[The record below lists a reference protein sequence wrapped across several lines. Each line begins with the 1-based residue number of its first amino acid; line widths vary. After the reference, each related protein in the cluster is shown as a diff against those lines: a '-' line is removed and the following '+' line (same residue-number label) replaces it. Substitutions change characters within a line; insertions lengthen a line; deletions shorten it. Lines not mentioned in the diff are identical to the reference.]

1 MATRVWVLGADDPE
15 MAAIERLLLR
25 SKERMEYAID
35 DFGKRVTPASAY
47 KVEKISQDALGSQRI
62 YFVECGLAA
71 ENVGVKIDHHRPGD
85 PGYGAR
91 SVDFMKAASIGQT
104 ISELARLGSLKLEV
118 TDCSFRTMLK
128 SEMKPGDIFWNS
140 GWYVCIGDVSDK
152 TIAIHIPKK
161 YMFIAAADHCLGEA
175 YADQCLGVD
184 RNSLFE
190 FRLKQKVLFQSEIE
204 ESEIDY
210 LELQNLMELLRIKVD
225 RAYNLLANAKIIE
238 KFYKKTSIP
247 ENQQRRICDI
257 RGPEVPELPE
267 AATLYGLCYLASPA
281 PRTGER
287 QKIVIGGYTTPAIV
301 ETFMA
306 VWGPRNGLV
315 EIYGDP
321 TRGFAGG
328 FLGKKPTNPAL

>member
-15 MAAIERLLLR
+15 MAAIERLLTR
-25 SKERMEYAID
+25 SKERIEHAVD
-35 DFGKRVTPASAY
+35 DFGERIAPASAY
-47 KVEKISQDALGSQRI
+47 KIKKISQDALGSHRI

-71 ENVGVKIDHHRPGD
+71 AENFGVKIDHHSPGD

-91 SVDFMKAASIGQT
+91 SVDFMKAASVGQV

-128 SEMKPGDIFWNS
+128 NETKPGDVFWNS
-140 GWYVCIGDVSDK
+140 GWFVCIGDVCDK
-152 TIAIHIPKK
+152 TIAMHIPKK
-161 YMFIAAADHCLGEA
+161 YMFTAAADHCLGEA

-190 FRLKQKVLFQSEIE
+190 FRLKQKALLQSGLE

-210 LELQNLMELLRIKVD
+210 IELQNLMNLFKIKID
-225 RAYNLLANAKIIE
+225 QACIALSNAKPIE

-247 ENQQRRICDI
+247 ENQQRLILDM
-257 RGPEVPELPE
+257 RGSEIPELPD
-267 AATLYGLCYLASPA
+267 AAALHRVCYLAMPV
-281 PRTGER
+281 PRAGER

-301 ETFMA
+301 EAFMT
-306 VWGPRNGLV
+306 VWGPRNRLAD
-315 EIYGDP
+315 IYGDP
-321 TRGFAGG
+321 VRGFAGG
-328 FLGKKPTNPAL
+328 FIST